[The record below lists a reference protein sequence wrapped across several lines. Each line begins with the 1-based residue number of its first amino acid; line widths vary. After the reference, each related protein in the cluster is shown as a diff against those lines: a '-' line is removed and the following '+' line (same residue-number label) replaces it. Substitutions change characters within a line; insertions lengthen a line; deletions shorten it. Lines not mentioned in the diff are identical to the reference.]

1 MQGSDFVPFCQ
12 APFMTQTADPVISAL
27 RADAKAFFAAA
38 VKAADPAGAVE
49 KALLARKAEIDAA
62 SRIVLVAFGKAA
74 APMIRAALPLLSGK
88 IKQAV
93 MVTNYE
99 NAAEIAGV
107 EVFAA
112 GHPIPDENGVRGAL
126 SVERAVASVEEGELA
141 IVLVSGGGSALLCA
155 PAEGISLAD
164 KMALNTALIRSGADI
179 TEINTVRSMVSRLKG
194 GRLARLAKRG
204 KLVALVLSDVPGD
217 DLTIIASGP
226 TVPSKA
232 TAARANAILSKYGL
246 ADTLPAS
253 IARHLREIAP
263 SEHLAAEI
271 PHAQSVIIG
280 SNRLSLEA
288 AEVAARAAGYQTLPG
303 YTWLEGE
310 VGEAARDLH
319 AKAEAVTAGGKVAIV
334 SGGEPVVKL
343 TGTGKGGRN
352 QELALRFAVADA
364 DTPLTRAWTFL
375 SGGTDGR
382 DGPTEA
388 AGAVVDRATL
398 SRMQKAGIDVSAR
411 LADNDS
417 NPALDASGDLLMTG
431 GTGTNVADI
440 QIILLK

>member
-1 MQGSDFVPFCQ
+1 
-12 APFMTQTADPVISAL
+12 MTQTDTAVSQL

-49 KALLARKAEIDAA
+49 KALLARKTEIEAA
-62 SRIVLVAFGKAA
+62 NRIVLVAFGKAA
-74 APMIRAALPLLSGK
+74 APMIRAALPMVSAKLR
-88 IKQAV
+88 QAV

-99 NAAEIAGV
+99 NAAEIPGV

-126 SVERAVASVEEGELA
+126 AVEQAVSGVEQGDLA

-155 PAEGISLAD
+155 PANGISLAD

-194 GRLARLAKRG
+194 GRLARLARRG

-232 TAARANAILSKYGL
+232 TAERALAILSKYGL
-246 ADTLPAS
+246 ADDLPQAIADHLARVAS
-253 IARHLREIAP
+253 GEQ
-263 SEHLAAEI
+263 LAAEI

-288 AEVAARAAGYQTLPG
+288 AEEAARAAGYQTLPG

-319 AKAEAVTAGGKVAIV
+319 GKAEAVNAGGKVAIV

-352 QELALRFAVADA
+352 QELALRFALRDRETALARPWV
-364 DTPLTRAWTFL
+364 FL

-388 AGAVVDRATL
+388 AGAVVDAETL
-398 SRMQKAGIDVSAR
+398 SRMKEAGIDVQAR

-417 NPALDASGDLLMTG
+417 NPALEASGDLLMTG